1 MGKPLGDRFTWKPGD
16 IEVTHSICGF
26 CKFYDTCE
34 SELKNNRIEALRCE
48 NLILDNGEK
57 PDTLFIYNK
66 IKQNERK

>member
-16 IEVTHSICGF
+16 IEVAHSICGF

-48 NLILDNGEK
+48 NLILDNTNITNIN
-57 PDTLFIYNK
+57 TLSNI
-66 IKQNERK
+66 NET